1 MIHVVLSMEYID
13 KKLHDLLKMAIGL
26 SITDIHFDITEVYQ
40 VIRLRRHKQTIKII
54 HDDLSVNLYEHLKYI
69 SRFDLSQNEIPQT
82 GSFTMIFERRYF
94 FRFASIESFGRKN
107 GVIRILNIVLIR
119 SLSECISNKRV
130 LRALLKS
137 FSARSGL
144 ILFSGVT
151 GSGKST
157 TMFNTLKEVSSEAIY
172 SVESPIEHFYNHVI
186 QLEPIESRLTQEDIL
201 NQLLR
206 MDADIIVYGEVRTK
220 GDLRLCLR
228 AVNMGHLVC
237 ASIHARSCFHT
248 LDRLYD
254 LGATDYEIESGL
266 IAILYHYLKQE
277 KGEVVFKHEFAD
289 HVQIRHRLSQS
300 FKDKDSP
307 DNRDG

>member
-144 ILFSGVT
+144 IFVFGC
-151 GSGKST
+151 
-157 TMFNTLKEVSSEAIY
+157 Y
-172 SVESPIEHFYNHVI
+172 
-186 QLEPIESRLTQEDIL
+186 RL
-201 NQLLR
+201 R
-206 MDADIIVYGEVRTK
+206 
-220 GDLRLCLR
+220 
-228 AVNMGHLVC
+228 
-237 ASIHARSCFHT
+237 
-248 LDRLYD
+248 
-254 LGATDYEIESGL
+254 
-266 IAILYHYLKQE
+266 
-277 KGEVVFKHEFAD
+277 
-289 HVQIRHRLSQS
+289 
-300 FKDKDSP
+300 
-307 DNRDG
+307 

>member
-1 MIHVVLSMEYID
+1 MEYID
-13 KKLHDLLKMAIGL
+13 KKLHDLLKMAIEL

-40 VIRLRRHKQTIKII
+40 VIRLRRHKQTIKNI

-144 ILFSGVT
+144 ILFSGAT

-157 TMFNTLKEVSSEAIY
+157 TMFNTLKEVSSESIY

-220 GDLRLCLR
+220 VDLRLCLR

-237 ASIHARSCFHT
+237 ASIHSRSCFHT

-254 LGATDYEIESGL
+254 LGATHYEIESGL

-277 KGEVVFKHEFAD
+277 KGEVFFKHEFAD
-289 HVQIRHRLSQS
+289 QVQIRHRLSQS

-307 DNRDG
+307 DN